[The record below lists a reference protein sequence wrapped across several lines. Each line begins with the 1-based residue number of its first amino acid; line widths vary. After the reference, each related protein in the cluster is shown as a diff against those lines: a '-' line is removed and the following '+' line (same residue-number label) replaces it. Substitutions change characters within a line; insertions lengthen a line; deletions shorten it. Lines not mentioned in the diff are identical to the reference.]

1 MGPASSRTRLIRYA
15 NKSLLSRIIISYLY
29 WFAPVGN
36 VYISDNQNHRIR
48 MVTISVGVITTVV
61 GTGTA
66 GFGGDGGAATSA
78 LIYHPN
84 GFVLDSSGIPYYIR

>member
-1 MGPASSRTRLIRYA
+1 
-15 NKSLLSRIIISYLY
+15 
-29 WFAPVGN
+29 
-36 VYISDNQNHRIR
+36 

-66 GFGGDGGAATSA
+66 GFSGDGGAATSA